1 MVDNLDIHLIPM
13 NKVSYSVVIRTLGNT
28 GEKYRT
34 MLNAIERQTVKPLE
48 VIVAIPDGYQLDH
61 TLGHE
66 RIVRCNKGMVT
77 QRAVG
82 IEAAQ
87 SEYLLVLDDDLDF
100 PPDFAEK
107 MHRFLKERDL
117 DCVLAFPT
125 YSVGSNNNPTTQ
137 KHLPIK
143 EIVRKLRGA
152 YTGQVFYSNKKSEWF
167 DVITSTAG
175 HRTYVNCEEKLC
187 QAGCFQ
193 CFFIK
198 NEKAKAV
205 HFEDEAWLEQGR
217 LSGYAAYDD
226 AVFFY
231 KFHLQGGRIAY
242 STNTDYSHLDA
253 AAGRPAKNRLEAK
266 RIRLYTIARNR
277 TLFWLRLI
285 WPSRRNLRTL
295 LGGLYA
301 LNNYTIYNIAIN
313 LYPKYWTAIAALFR
327 GYNDAF
333 SYYKRNK

>member
-1 MVDNLDIHLIPM
+1 MDSTQGPIKFN
-13 NKVSYSVVIRTLGNT
+13 YSIVIRTLGNT
-28 GEKYRT
+28 GIKYRT
-34 MLNAIERQTVKPLE
+34 MLNAIERQTVKPQE
-48 VIVAIPDGYQLDH
+48 VIVAIPDGYSLDH
-61 TLGHE
+61 TLGYE

-77 QRAVG
+77 QRAAG

-143 EIVRKLRGA
+143 EIARKLRGA
-152 YTGQVFYSNKKSEWF
+152 FTGQVFYSRRKSEWF

-175 HRTYVNCEEKLC
+175 HRTYVNCEDKLC

-198 NEKAKAV
+198 GSMAKDV
-205 HFEDEAWLEQGR
+205 RFDEEVWLEQGR
-217 LSGYAAYDD
+217 LSKYAAYDD

-231 KFHLQGGRIAY
+231 KLYLHGGRIAY
-242 STNTDYSHLDA
+242 TPDTGYTHLDA
-253 AAGRPAKNRLEAK
+253 GAGRPAKSKLEAK

-277 TLFWLRLI
+277 TLFWLLHI
-285 WPSRRNLRTL
+285 WPSRHKVRTL
-295 LGGLYA
+295 LGGIYA
-301 LNNYTIYNIAIN
+301 LVNYTLYNLIIN
-313 LYPKYWTAIAALFR
+313 LHPKYWSAISALFA
-327 GYNDAF
+327 GYHDAF
-333 SYYKRNK
+333 NYYKKGL